1 METKQKELLNSFL
14 QISENFKKFLSLI
27 EGKYAPNTLR
37 LQFNDIV
44 VSEVK
49 KNLDKDFFLFMTS
62 NHCQYTQEYMYFGS
76 FGEIRSILRLKK
88 ERLNLPRNMG
98 QGYLLYNIKED
109 RREEEI
115 S

>member
-14 QISENFKKFLSLI
+14 QISENFNKFLSLI
-27 EGKYAPNTLR
+27 EDKYAPNTLR
-37 LQFNDIV
+37 LQFDDIV

-62 NHCQYTQEYMYFGS
+62 NLCQYKREYMYFGS
-76 FGEIRSILRLKK
+76 SCEIRSILQSKK
-88 ERLNLPRNMG
+88 ELLKLPRNIR

-109 RREEEI
+109 IREEEI